1 VLHLQTFFMRL
12 VCQVALDIVYWLV
25 MSTLNCTKVS
35 KMLEKDD
42 LCVGFLSMYKLIYK
56 CDESTNEVLGIRKSC
71 LPEPTNIDSYV
82 NDGKRWKTDDAT
94 CPTHS
99 LPLQLCAEKHEPLTV
114 GHAGPLRI

>member
-1 VLHLQTFFMRL
+1 
-12 VCQVALDIVYWLV
+12 
-25 MSTLNCTKVS
+25 
-35 KMLEKDD
+35 MLEKDD

-114 GHAGPLRI
+114 GHAGPLRIWTSLNI